1 MDKNKIVDLL
11 KVLKRIYVCEMA
23 GFNETFDIVQDAKID
38 DLNLFLEENGVNTL
52 DVLESCYNIKYVLEN
67 RFAEKGCEKTSDG
80 VKEFFYKYEGIEI
93 SDKEANGIYEKYLK
107 AN

>member
-23 GFNETFDIVQDAKID
+23 GFNESLDIVQDAKID

-52 DVLESCYNIKYVLEN
+52 DVLESCYNIKYAIEN
-67 RFAEKGCEKTSDG
+67 EFTKKGCEKTSDG
-80 VKEFFYKYEGIEI
+80 VKEFFYKHEGIKI